1 MTADS
6 LVADGF
12 QQHCAGNL
20 PAAEAL
26 YRQALQLD
34 PANINA
40 LHMLGV
46 LKLGLGQTEEA
57 VKLLSEAAA
66 VLERSGKIAAPHAAL
81 YNNLG
86 NALRAAGRLDEAVA
100 HYRRSIALEP
110 TNVETFAN
118 LGHELM
124 SLGQT
129 EDAVA
134 NYQQAVRLDPK
145 QASLWSSLG
154 QALLRLAR
162 RDEALNAFRKA
173 IDCDPGQP
181 ALRLQLVNVL
191 NLTGQQDEAA
201 ALLRD
206 LAKSFPQ
213 ELSIGRDLARLEF
226 ARDDFAAA
234 FAACQ
239 HVLAQDAHDA
249 DMLALAG
256 RVHHQWHDLDRAE
269 RYYRQSLQVQP
280 GNAVVLSY
288 LALLLQEKE
297 LPKETAEVCQQLLQL
312 QPDHINGLCILGWA
326 QRRQRQFEEAIKS
339 FQHALRLKPDFVQAE
354 TQLGQSFRALGRGN
368 EAAQCFEHVVTLHP
382 DYADA
387 YIALANLLQ
396 EHDPARSQ
404 ALFKQAYAL
413 RPLTTLQA
421 LQQPAKFS
429 VLLAMAPGVA
439 NTPTDYLVGKSNYD
453 AHFLCLMPGIDY
465 DFDLLRKHADVVVNL
480 VSDADQGRDTLPLAR
495 DFVERLGRPVINHP
509 DKISPTDRAAVA
521 AALTGIPGCCV
532 PHIAHVTQA
541 RLLNDPSC
549 IDAFG
554 LPVLLRVAGKHGG
567 DDFELIKEKAD
578 IPAFITA
585 SPAEDYYAI
594 EYIDFSSADG
604 YFRKYRFI
612 YANDEV
618 LPYHLAIG
626 NGWKVHHYTTDM
638 DKHVWMQEE
647 EETFLRTPWSVFS
660 PANLATLQAIRQAI
674 GLDYFGID
682 CAIDRNGDVVA
693 FEVNASMLVHDDNAQ
708 FPYKN
713 PYVTVIK
720 RAFDAMLEKAADKG
734 KGA

>member
-6 LVADGF
+6 FVADGF

-20 PAAEAL
+20 AAAETL
-26 YRQALQLD
+26 YRQALELEPD
-34 PANINA
+34 NINA

-46 LKLGLGQTEEA
+46 LKLGLDATAESVA
-57 VKLLSEAAA
+57 LLTKAAA
-66 VLERSGKIAAPHAAL
+66 VLERGGKIAAAHAAL

-86 NALRAAGRLDEAVA
+86 NALRAAGRLDEALQS
-100 HYRRSIALEP
+100 YRRSIALEP
-110 TNVETFAN
+110 TNIETHAN
-118 LGHELM
+118 LGNELM
-124 SLGQT
+124 ALGQT
-129 EDAVA
+129 EEAVDCYRA
-134 NYQQAVRLDPK
+134 ALRLDAG

-154 QALLRLAR
+154 QALLRLAQ
-162 RDEALNAFRKA
+162 RDEALDAFRTA
-173 IDCDPGQP
+173 INCDPTAPG
-181 ALRLQLVNVL
+181 LRLQLVNVL
-191 NLTGQQDEAA
+191 NLAGRQDEAA
-201 ALLRD
+201 ATLRE
-206 LAKSFPQ
+206 LAAVFPR
-213 ELSIGRDLARLEF
+213 ELAIGRDLARLEF
-226 ARDDFAAA
+226 ARNDFAAA
-234 FAACQ
+234 LTACEQ
-239 HVLAQDAHDA
+239 VLAQDAQDA

-256 RVHHQWHDLDRAE
+256 RIHHQRHDLDRAE
-269 RYYRQSLQVQP
+269 QCYRRSLRSQAD
-280 GNAVVLSY
+280 NAVVLSY

-297 LPKETAEVCQQLLQL
+297 LPKETAEICQYLLRL
-312 QPDHINGLCILGWA
+312 QPDHANGLCILGWA

-354 TQLGQSFRALGRGN
+354 TQLGQSLRALGRGN
-368 EAAQCFEHVVTLHP
+368 EAAQCFEHVIALHP

-387 YIALANLLQ
+387 YVTLANLLQ
-396 EHDPARSQ
+396 EHDPARSR

-413 RPLTTLQA
+413 RPLTTLPA
-421 LQQPAKFS
+421 LQQPARFS
-429 VLLAMAPGVA
+429 VLLAMTPGVA

-453 AHFLCLMPGIDY
+453 AHFLCLLPGIDY
-465 DFDLLRKHADVVVNL
+465 DYDLLRKHADVVVNL

-521 AALTGIPGCCV
+521 VALTGIPGCRV
-532 PHIAHVTQA
+532 PRIAHLRQA
-541 RLLNDPSC
+541 QLRDDPAC
-549 IDAFG
+549 IDSFG

-567 DDFELIKEKAD
+567 DDFELIKDKAD
-578 IPAFITA
+578 IPVFLEA

-612 YANDEV
+612 YADGEV

-638 DKHVWMQEE
+638 DKHAWMQQE
-647 EETFLRTPWSVFS
+647 EETFLRDPWSVFS
-660 PANLATLQAIRQAI
+660 PANLSTLQAIRQAI

-682 CAIDRNGDVVA
+682 CSIDRNGEVVV

-713 PYVTVIK
+713 PYVAVIK
-720 RAFDAMLEKAADKG
+720 RAFDAMLEKTAG
-734 KGA
+734 KQG